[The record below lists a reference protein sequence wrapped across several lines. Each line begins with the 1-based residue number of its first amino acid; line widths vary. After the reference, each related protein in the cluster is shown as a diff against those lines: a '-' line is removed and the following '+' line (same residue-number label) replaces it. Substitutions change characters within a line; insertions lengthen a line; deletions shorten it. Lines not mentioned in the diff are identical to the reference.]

1 MKNGF
6 ATWRSVS
13 VINSVFASPLVLTF
27 EFLFNQLQFK
37 TRHIV
42 VPMMLFLIY
51 LSLTI
56 FISWLIDQ
64 EPPYIGSFNLFNHDN
79 NINWNKL
86 IQENSNKPEMLPHIL
101 YCKDYFFSINP
112 KYLID
117 GSNIEADV
125 NQTLITIG
133 IMLGT
138 MIFSFLIMS
147 SATQFSKLSDQQINE
162 LSYGRRK

>member
-1 MKNGF
+1 ML
-6 ATWRSVS
+6 A
-13 VINSVFASPLVLTF
+13 
-27 EFLFNQLQFK
+27 
-37 TRHIV
+37 HI
-42 VPMMLFLIY
+42 
-51 LSLTI
+51 
-56 FISWLIDQ
+56 Q
-64 EPPYIGSFNLFNHDN
+64 
-79 NINWNKL
+79 
-86 IQENSNKPEMLPHIL
+86 

-117 GSNIEADV
+117 GSKIEADV

-147 SATQFSKLSDQQINE
+147 SATQFSKLSDKQINE